1 MTCLSSVDFG
11 RDVKGDKEKNWLI
24 LQQTHNEA
32 LQAYQLCVSN
42 ILSRTQGLSIITIKE
57 ILLFEWLISNKV
69 SDQAITFLLNS
80 KEEEIEESTTQEVN
94 LKRVV

>member
-1 MTCLSSVDFG
+1 M
-11 RDVKGDKEKNWLI
+11 
-24 LQQTHNEA
+24 
-32 LQAYQLCVSN
+32 
-42 ILSRTQGLSIITIKE
+42 SRTQGLSTITIKE